1 MEEENLENQEE
12 TTTETIPMSDKSILD
27 DIKKLVGINKEDL
40 SFDNDILIHIN
51 SAFMIL
57 NQLGVGPI
65 TGFSISDSS
74 KKWKDYLPDTEDFEA
89 VKTYIYLKVKIIFDP
104 PLSTTIMEALKQTIS
119 ELEWRLNVNAESKGG

>member
-1 MEEENLENQEE
+1 
-12 TTTETIPMSDKSILD
+12 
-27 DIKKLVGINKEDL
+27 
-40 SFDNDILIHIN
+40 
-51 SAFMIL
+51 MIL

-104 PLSTTIMEALKQTIS
+104 PLSTTVMEALKQTIS

>member
-1 MEEENLENQEE
+1 MEEELENTEV
-12 TTTETIPMSDKSILD
+12 TTPATIPVSEKSILE
-27 DIKKLVGINKEDL
+27 DIKKLVGVSTEDL
-40 SFDNDILIHIN
+40 SFDNDIIIHIN

-74 KKWKDYLPDTEDFEA
+74 KKWKDYIAEADNLEA

-104 PLSTTIMEALKQTIS
+104 PLSSTVMEALKQTIS

>member
-1 MEEENLENQEE
+1 MEEELEN
-12 TTTETIPMSDKSILD
+12 TEVITPTTIPVSEKSILD
-27 DIKKLVGINKEDL
+27 DIKKLVGVSTEDL
-40 SFDNDILIHIN
+40 SFDNDIIIHIN

-74 KKWKDYLPDTEDFEA
+74 KKWNNYITEADDLEA

-104 PLSTTIMEALKQTIS
+104 PLSGTVMEALKQTIS
-119 ELEWRLNVNAESKGG
+119 ELEWRLNVKAESKGG